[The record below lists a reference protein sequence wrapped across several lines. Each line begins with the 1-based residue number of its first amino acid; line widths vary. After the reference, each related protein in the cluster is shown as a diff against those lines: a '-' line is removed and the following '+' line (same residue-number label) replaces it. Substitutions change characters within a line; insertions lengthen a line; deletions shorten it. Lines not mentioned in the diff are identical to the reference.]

1 MISICS
7 INTYLDEMY
16 SSLGCIKVQKMQF
29 FIYFFIIFW
38 EKSLEA
44 VTMATGLQPKELGI
58 NYLVLCDNTKTQEVS
73 SKSMTMRAK
82 LGLVVA
88 ENCY

>member
-1 MISICS
+1 
-7 INTYLDEMY
+7 
-16 SSLGCIKVQKMQF
+16 MQF

-44 VTMATGLQPKELGI
+44 VTMATGMQPKELGI
-58 NYLVLCDNTKTQEVS
+58 NYLVLCDNKKTQKVS

-82 LGLVVA
+82 LGLVVT

>member
-1 MISICS
+1 MHFC
-7 INTYLDEMY
+7 
-16 SSLGCIKVQKMQF
+16 
-29 FIYFFIIFW
+29 IYFFFIFG

-44 VTMATGLQPKELGI
+44 VTMATGTHPKELSI
-58 NYLVLCDNTKTQEVS
+58 NYLVLCDNTKTQKVS

-82 LGLVVA
+82 LGLVVT

>member
-1 MISICS
+1 
-7 INTYLDEMY
+7 
-16 SSLGCIKVQKMQF
+16 
-29 FIYFFIIFW
+29 
-38 EKSLEA
+38 
-44 VTMATGLQPKELGI
+44 MATGMQPKKLSI
-58 NYLVLCDNTKTQEVS
+58 NYLVLCDNTITQKVT

>member
-1 MISICS
+1 
-7 INTYLDEMY
+7 
-16 SSLGCIKVQKMQF
+16 MQF

-44 VTMATGLQPKELGI
+44 VNMGMQPKELGI
-58 NYLVLCDNTKTQEVS
+58 NYLVLYDNTKTQKVS

-82 LGLVVA
+82 LGLVVT
-88 ENCY
+88 ENC

>member
-1 MISICS
+1 
-7 INTYLDEMY
+7 
-16 SSLGCIKVQKMQF
+16 MQF

-38 EKSLEA
+38 KKSLEA
-44 VTMATGLQPKELGI
+44 VHMATGMQPKELDI
-58 NYLVLCDNTKTQEVS
+58 SYLVLCDNTKTHTVS

-82 LGLVVA
+82 LGLVVT